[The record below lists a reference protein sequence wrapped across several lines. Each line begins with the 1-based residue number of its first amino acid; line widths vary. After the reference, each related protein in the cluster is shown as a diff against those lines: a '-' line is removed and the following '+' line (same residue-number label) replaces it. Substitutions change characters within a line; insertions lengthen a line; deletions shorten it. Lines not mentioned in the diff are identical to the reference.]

1 MICMRAH
8 RCCGCGRSVCL
19 WLEDGGLHLQFLLGP
34 SPKPHARTNTIAVP
48 MTSACWYPSLSHLE
62 LRRRELEKQIAAE
75 RAAELDMHQQWKGLM
90 DRLGI
95 VKSSADE
102 KDREYKA
109 AQEAL
114 RYVLQACALHV
125 SCP

>member
-1 MICMRAH
+1 MFGVVVVVLCSKSAP
-8 RCCGCGRSVCL
+8 
-19 WLEDGGLHLQFLLGP
+19 LLGRLMCGFHP
-34 SPKPHARTNTIAVP
+34 APIHLLPTLTHTLSCALRHHVDPPRPAF
-48 MTSACWYPSLSHLE
+48 ACVMLHVSLSHLE

-90 DRLGI
+90 DRLSV

-114 RYVLQACALHV
+114 R
-125 SCP
+125 

>member
-1 MICMRAH
+1 M
-8 RCCGCGRSVCL
+8 
-19 WLEDGGLHLQFLLGP
+19 LH
-34 SPKPHARTNTIAVP
+34 V
-48 MTSACWYPSLSHLE
+48 SLSHLE

-90 DRLGI
+90 DRLSV

-114 RYVLQACALHV
+114 R
-125 SCP
+125 